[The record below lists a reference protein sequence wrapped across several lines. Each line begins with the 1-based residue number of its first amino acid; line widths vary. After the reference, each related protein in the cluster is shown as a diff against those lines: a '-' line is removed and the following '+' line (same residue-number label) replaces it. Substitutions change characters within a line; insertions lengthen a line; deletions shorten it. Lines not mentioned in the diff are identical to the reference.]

1 MMIHIYHGSGKGK
14 TTAAIGLAIRMAGH
28 HKKCLIVQFLK
39 DGTSGEIMFLKNQ
52 SYIDVRY
59 HYPFK
64 KFFFQMDEIEKAECI
79 KTQQLLWQEVIS
91 STKYDCIILD
101 EILDAIGLDMIS
113 LEDVLEFLRVHHDT
127 KEIVLTGRNP
137 DVTLKKLC
145 DYETEMIARK
155 HPYDQ
160 DIQARK
166 GVEY

>member
-1 MMIHIYHGSGKGK
+1 MMIHIYHGNGKGK

-28 HKKCLIVQFLK
+28 HKKCLIMQFLK

-52 SYIDVRY
+52 SHIDVRY

-64 KFFFQMDEIEKAECI
+64 KFYFQMDETEKVECI
-79 KTQQLLWQEVIS
+79 KAQQQLWQEVIS

-113 LEDVLEFLRVHHDT
+113 LEDVLDFLKLNHNT
-127 KEIVLTGRNP
+127 KEIILTGRNP
-137 DVTLKKLC
+137 DAKLKELC
-145 DYETEMIARK
+145 DYETEMIAKK

-160 DIQARK
+160 HISARK